1 MAGKS
6 KFAKLK
12 PKVRAAWEQGKKRR
26 EITRE
31 IGVPISTVN
40 RWCAEFEADPDHVDT
55 DPDREPAPA
64 PKAKPVKVLSEAP
77 PLPPG
82 RARVVSMDDARS
94 ELRPSRFAKACKLF
108 ETIIDDR
115 REPGAV
121 RVQAANGLLR
131 AAAMEAEL
139 PKHIITG
146 SDKVSISAS
155 VEEVEARGDEQIAQ
169 DYREL
174 LG

>member
-1 MAGKS
+1 
-6 KFAKLK
+6 
-12 PKVRAAWEQGKKRR
+12 
-26 EITRE
+26 
-31 IGVPISTVN
+31 
-40 RWCAEFEADPDHVDT
+40 
-55 DPDREPAPA
+55 
-64 PKAKPVKVLSEAP
+64 
-77 PLPPG
+77 
-82 RARVVSMDDARS
+82 MDDARS

-155 VEEVEARGDEQIAQ
+155 VEEVEGRGDEQIAQ

>member
-64 PKAKPVKVLSEAP
+64 PKAKPVRAAVGTAP
-77 PLPPG
+77 PSSNLK
-82 RARVVSMDDARS
+82 VVSMDDARARL
-94 ELRPSRFAKACKLF
+94 EVNLFKKACDLF
-108 ETIIDDR
+108 VDIVDNKK
-115 REPGAV
+115 EPGAV
-121 RVQAANGLLR
+121 RVQAANGLLK
-131 AAAMEAEL
+131 ATMLKAQL
-139 PKHIITG
+139 PAHSINGTEKI
-146 SDKVSISAS
+146 SISAS
-155 VEEVEARGDEQIAQ
+155 VEEVETRGDEQIAQ